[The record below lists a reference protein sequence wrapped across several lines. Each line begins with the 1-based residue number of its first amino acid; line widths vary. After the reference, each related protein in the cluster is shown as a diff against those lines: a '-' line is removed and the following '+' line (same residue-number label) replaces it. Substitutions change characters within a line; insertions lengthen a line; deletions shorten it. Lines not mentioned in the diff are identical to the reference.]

1 MESEDNFKC
10 NLCNNAYKYQGT
22 LKTHIMVKHC
32 KSFSYNCTHCEYH
45 WSPVDSVKHQTS
57 KDQSDT
63 DGCKTGPVIDDK
75 IEAKIPLI
83 IQQEAQ
89 IYIEQKGSFG
99 KFRCDK
105 CERQFKK
112 KSHLDEHT
120 LIHSGKRPFP
130 CEKCGFGFRRADK
143 MRKHME
149 SCNYV
154 NRNVAFLRPEER
166 MSSKEMWTSMTVNPE
181 GSREVDS
188 EDNLDKA
195 ETPKEQRTTWKAEA
209 PPSYWVWGRYIC
221 EICKKDCGYVNN
233 LGQHRKRSHGLS
245 YHQEKLGYNSEI
257 ENGWKIK
264 QNPNEPAYGTLKR
277 KGRRKKYEQ
286 GEGGRLLTKAMPCF
300 GCKACKSDDCMEC
313 TWCHDK
319 KKHGGPGRLR
329 KRCIKRRCT
338 QPKIVEMMDHM
349 PNRPMKM
356 VRLEGGGNSRIHYTT
371 TPIRTTYLQAGG
383 LVKAMPC
390 RFGQS

>member
-1 MESEDNFKC
+1 
-10 NLCNNAYKYQGT
+10 
-22 LKTHIMVKHC
+22 
-32 KSFSYNCTHCEYH
+32 
-45 WSPVDSVKHQTS
+45 
-57 KDQSDT
+57 
-63 DGCKTGPVIDDK
+63 
-75 IEAKIPLI
+75 
-83 IQQEAQ
+83 
-89 IYIEQKGSFG
+89 
-99 KFRCDK
+99 
-105 CERQFKK
+105 
-112 KSHLDEHT
+112 
-120 LIHSGKRPFP
+120 
-130 CEKCGFGFRRADK
+130 
-143 MRKHME
+143 
-149 SCNYV
+149 
-154 NRNVAFLRPEER
+154 
-166 MSSKEMWTSMTVNPE
+166 MTVNPE

-245 YHQEKLGYNSEI
+245 YHQEKLGYNSKI

-349 PNRPMKM
+349 LSQPMKM
-356 VRLEGGGNSRIHYTT
+356 VRLEGGDSRIQYITS
-371 TPIRTTYLQAGG
+371 PIRTTYLQAGG

-390 RFGQS
+390 RLCKW